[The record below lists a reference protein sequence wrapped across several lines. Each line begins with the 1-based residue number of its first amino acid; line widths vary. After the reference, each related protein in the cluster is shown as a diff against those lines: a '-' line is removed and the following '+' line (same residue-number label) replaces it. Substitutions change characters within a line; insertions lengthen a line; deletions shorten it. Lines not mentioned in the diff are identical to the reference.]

1 MWQGQIETFSDRY
14 RIITWDIRGHGQS
27 DSPEDV
33 SLYSE
38 AHSIADMRAI
48 LNECGV
54 ERAVVGGLSL
64 GGYLSLAF
72 HVAHPELVSA
82 LMLFDTGPGYK
93 KDEARDGWNQMAV
106 KRAVTLEERG
116 LAALGSGNEVRI
128 ASHRSAQGLANAARG
143 ILTQVDD
150 RIIQS
155 LPEISISTLILV
167 GENDKTF
174 LTPTD
179 YMAAKIPGS
188 KKVVIKDAGHASN
201 IDQPAAFNQAVAEF
215 LEAQ

>member
-1 MWQGQIETFSDRY
+1 
-14 RIITWDIRGHGQS
+14 
-27 DSPEDV
+27 
-33 SLYSE
+33 
-38 AHSIADMRAI
+38 
-48 LNECGV
+48 
-54 ERAVVGGLSL
+54 
-64 GGYLSLAF
+64 
-72 HVAHPELVSA
+72 
-82 LMLFDTGPGYK
+82 
-93 KDEARDGWNQMAV
+93 MAV

>member
-167 GENDKTF
+167 GENDKTSYR
-174 LTPTD
+174 T
-179 YMAAKIPGS
+179 I
-188 KKVVIKDAGHASN
+188 
-201 IDQPAAFNQAVAEF
+201 
-215 LEAQ
+215 